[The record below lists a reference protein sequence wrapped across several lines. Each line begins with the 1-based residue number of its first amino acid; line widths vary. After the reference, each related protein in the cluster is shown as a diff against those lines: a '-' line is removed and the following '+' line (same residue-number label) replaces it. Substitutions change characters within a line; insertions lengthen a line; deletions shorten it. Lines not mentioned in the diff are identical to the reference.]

1 MKDFSFLRLH
11 GFLHLPDIH
20 AYLNIIYICFK
31 YNYVYTM
38 GLRVR
43 ESSSWTLI
51 KLLISVFR
59 ETNSFELLT

>member
-31 YNYVYTM
+31 YIYNMYIM
-38 GLRVR
+38 GLR

-59 ETNSFELLT
+59 KTNSFELLT